1 MSVQRFDEVSPET
14 SFSMA
19 SRAHIWRKTFVRKM
33 KVAIAA
39 AALVGGFVALAPVSG
54 ASAAP
59 VAQIGKAVDAVDSK
73 TPVHYYRYYHRHRH
87 CWWHHGR
94 RFCRW

>member
-1 MSVQRFDEVSPET
+1 
-14 SFSMA
+14 
-19 SRAHIWRKTFVRKM
+19 M
-33 KVAIAA
+33 KVAFAA
-39 AALVGGFVALAPVSG
+39 AALVGGLMALAPVSG

-59 VAQIGKAVDAVDSK
+59 VGPIGKAASAVDSR
-73 TPVHYYRYYHRHRH
+73 TPVHYYGYHYRYHHHRH